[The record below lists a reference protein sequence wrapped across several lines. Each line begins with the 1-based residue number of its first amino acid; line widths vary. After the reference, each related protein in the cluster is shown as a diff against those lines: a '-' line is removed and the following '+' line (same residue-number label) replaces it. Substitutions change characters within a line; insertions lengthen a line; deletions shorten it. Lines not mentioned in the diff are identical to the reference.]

1 MSVKGVAIAAGAI
14 VLIGGGIGL
23 ADMMARK
30 GRVQM
35 ERPAPPD
42 ISSVLKPRQGDTPP
56 AKPEAPVT
64 AEQPAVQPDRTA
76 EQPANAAGGGE
87 SAAQGAAAAAE
98 AKPMP
103 EGHITI
109 EQASALYDQQ
119 AFFVDARRKE
129 VYVEGHVAGA
139 FRADMASFRDSTPPW
154 VTGLPK
160 DMLMVVYC
168 NGGDC
173 DESEHVAQLLNGSG
187 FTAVYIMHDGFPGW
201 KAAGL
206 PVETGEGQE

>member
-1 MSVKGVAIAAGAI
+1 MSAIRILLPAAAI
-14 VLIGGGIGL
+14 IAIGGVIGL
-23 ADMMARK
+23 ADMMVRK
-30 GRVQM
+30 GRVQL

-42 ISSVLKPRQGDTPP
+42 ISSVLTPRASEVPP
-56 AKPEAPVT
+56 VGSNARPEKPEVVPERLEKPTTSDVPKATP
-64 AEQPAVQPDRTA
+64 
-76 EQPANAAGGGE
+76 
-87 SAAQGAAAAAE
+87 
-98 AKPMP
+98 KPMP

-109 EQASALYDQQ
+109 AQAGALYDQQ

-139 FRADMASFRDSTPPW
+139 FRADMASFKSSTPAW
-154 VTGLPK
+154 VSGLPK
-160 DMLMVVYC
+160 DMILVVYC

-173 DESEHVAQLLNGSG
+173 DESEHVAQMLNGSG

-201 KAAGL
+201 KAAEL